1 MAYSFGVLEGGAFD
15 LQTELET
22 LGWELVKT
30 SPSGDSS
37 GIVAKS
43 VEHGIATDGTG
54 EYIDTSERTY
64 NQKTDLSDEY
74 VSASNEITAHDV
86 AEIFGACDSMIG
98 SVTAKQITE
107 IEITTTNTG
116 DQRAKLIIRGHLHGE
131 GSLAHTAN
139 KTFPDFAAK
148 VTGLGFDGYG
158 ATDFIPCGFGEFDV
172 TGSTLAIRIGHK
184 DAQGSDGDFLAGRS
198 QGVMIET
205 STTATSDDEPETT
218 TQGDGTQVIGAVGTN
233 AWTFESA
240 VRKRGAEFGTW
251 MVKAHLYLPA
261 STGS

>member
-1 MAYSFGVLEGGAFD
+1 MAYSFGVLTGGAFG
-15 LQTELET
+15 LQTALKT

-43 VEHGIATDGTG
+43 VEHGVATDGTG
-54 EYIDTSERTY
+54 EYIATSERTY

-74 VSASNEITAHDV
+74 VSASNETTAHDV
-86 AEIFGACDSMIG
+86 AEIFGACKSLIG
-98 SVTAKQITE
+98 SATAKQITE

-116 DQRAKLIIRGHLHGE
+116 DQRAKLILRGHLHGA

-139 KTFPDFAAK
+139 ATFPDVAAA
-148 VTGLGFDGYG
+148 VGGWGFDGYG

-198 QGVMIET
+198 QGVMIEA
-205 STTATSDDEPETT
+205 STTATSDVAPATT
-218 TQGDGTQVIGAVGTN
+218 TQADGTQVIGTDD
-233 AWTFESA
+233 WTFESA
-240 VRKRGAEFGTW
+240 VRDRPADFGTW
-251 MVKAHLYLPA
+251 TVKAHLYLPA
-261 STGS
+261 AT